1 MWLRR
6 WLKFGRPGALRVVV
20 DTNILISGTIVTAG
34 ASARI
39 VDAALNRWL
48 CLITSPSLL
57 AEYADVIQRPHIAR
71 KYTKIAPRVDDLL
84 DYLRRRAI
92 VVAGIPR
99 EHYVLA
105 DADDDAIVA
114 AALEGHAI
122 YIVSG
127 DQHLLELKQVRGV
140 RILTPRDFVVQV
152 LKEPVV

>member
-1 MWLRR
+1 MWLKQ

-20 DTNILISGTIVTAG
+20 DTNILISGTIVTSG

-39 VDAALNRWL
+39 VDAALGRWL

-71 KYTKIAPRVDDLL
+71 KYTKTAPRVDDLL
-84 DYLRRRAI
+84 DYLRRRAV
-92 VVAGIPR
+92 VVAGIPQER
-99 EHYVLA
+99 YVLA

-114 AALEGHAI
+114 AALEGHVA

-127 DQHLLELKQVRGV
+127 DRHLLELE
-140 RILTPRDFVVQV
+140 RIRDIRVLTPRDFVVQV
-152 LKEPVV
+152 LKEPLA